1 MTRHGMQVG
10 KGGIVRDASIHR
22 RVIEK
27 VTAGIEE
34 AGFVSKGCIESP
46 LKGAVGGNTE
56 FLALFERTTSAE
68 PNG

>member
-1 MTRHGMQVG
+1 MQVG
-10 KGGIVRDASIHR
+10 KGGIVKDASIHR

-27 VTAGIEE
+27 VTAGFEE

-56 FLALFERTTSAE
+56 FLALFERVTSPAPDE
-68 PNG
+68 

>member
-1 MTRHGMQVG
+1 MQVG

-56 FLALFERTTSAE
+56 FLALFERTTSAG

>member
-1 MTRHGMQVG
+1 MWVQVG
-10 KGGIVRDASIHR
+10 KGGIVKDASIHR
-22 RVIEK
+22 KVIEK

-56 FLALFERTTSAE
+56 FLALFERTSAQSGNE
-68 PNG
+68 